1 MHEKIEQIINHK
13 LAIPVAIGAISAGVG
28 VSTGYVFG
36 LRRGYQKAWNEVV
49 DLFDRDEEERH
60 IPGEPVEA
68 EVTLDEPPRIVIDA
82 DEYEAVKERWESEDI
97 AASEQIISERTLDP
111 DEVRRATEEIALAHT
126 AAVERTY
133 PQAVLDAAE
142 QAGVTPQQMAED
154 VQRVERAL
162 ERDSIK
168 LGELVEES
176 PEPVPTNIFAN
187 TGEGWD
193 YEAELLAREGQT
205 IFVIH
210 ADEYNAQEED
220 YAQITL
226 TYYEGDDLMADD
238 NNDMVTN
245 HERTVGELRFGHGSN
260 DPNLCY
266 IRNVEREA
274 DYEVLRHTGKFTEE
288 VMGLDIESV
297 RAQTRIHRMREDRD
311 T

>member
-1 MHEKIEQIINHK
+1 MHEKIEQIIKHK

-97 AASEQIISERTLDP
+97 AAGEQIISERTLDP

-133 PQAVLDAAE
+133 PQFVVDAAAE
-142 QAGVTPQQMAED
+142 AGVTPEQMAD
-154 VQRVERAL
+154 DLQRVRNAADL
-162 ERDSIK
+162 A
-168 LGELVEES
+168 GPLVAPLPIE
-176 PEPVPTNIFAN
+176 TNIFAN
-187 TGEGWD
+187 TGDGWD

-220 YAQITL
+220 YTQITL
-226 TYYEGDDLMADD
+226 TYYEGDDLMADE
-238 NNDMVTN
+238 NNEMVTN
-245 HERTVGELRFGHGSN
+245 HERTVGKLRFGHGSN

-274 DYEVLRHTGKFTEE
+274 DYEILRHTGKFTEE
-288 VMGLDIESV
+288 VMGLEFESE